1 MRSDPLLMV
10 LDPDDSFS
18 GPGTSQTSLASAYSY
33 CAAILDVNGLNEL
46 KGTNAGT
53 STLAGR
59 STAFPP

>member
-1 MRSDPLLMV
+1 MRSDPPLMV

-53 STLAGR
+53 ST
-59 STAFPP
+59 